1 MVWNYKSVS
10 IKIHIDPLPLPQI
23 LWVVVDIRT
32 GTRVGMSLYRTEKEV
47 IDAIDIYRA
56 KGSIYLASWLAPGTV
71 LFDEDDDYVG
81 YIAYL

>member
-1 MVWNYKSVS
+1 
-10 IKIHIDPLPLPQI
+10 
-23 LWVVVDIRT
+23 
-32 GTRVGMSLYRTEKEV
+32 MSLYRTEKEV

-56 KGSIYLASWLAPGTV
+56 KGGIYLTPWLAPGTV

>member
-1 MVWNYKSVS
+1 MS
-10 IKIHIDPLPLPQI
+10 IKIHIDPIPLPQI
-23 LWVVVDIRT
+23 LWVVIDIRT

-47 IDAIDIYRA
+47 IDAIDYFRA
-56 KGSIYLASWLAPGTV
+56 KGGIYLAPWLAPGTV